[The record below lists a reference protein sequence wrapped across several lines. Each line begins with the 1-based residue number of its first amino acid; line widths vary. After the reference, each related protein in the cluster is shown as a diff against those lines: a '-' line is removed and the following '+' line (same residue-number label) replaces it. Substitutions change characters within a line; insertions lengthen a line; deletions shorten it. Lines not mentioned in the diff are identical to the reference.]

1 MFSTNLK
8 KMPMSQTEK
17 VSLKGDRPVQEMTF
31 LRKRETVKKSP
42 CDMPVKEGRSGEKE
56 EGEAGGR
63 GELHVAVDK

>member
-17 VSLKGDRPVQEMTF
+17 VSLKRDRQEMTF

-42 CDMPVKEGRSGEKE
+42 CDMPVKEGRRGEKE

-63 GELHVAVDK
+63 GELHIAVDK

>member
-17 VSLKGDRPVQEMTF
+17 VSLKRDRQEMTF

-63 GELHVAVDK
+63 GELHIAVDK